1 MSCEHCRI
9 GHYQSILTPY
19 IQWLD
24 GQIMIIPNAP
34 ALSCDVC
41 GYLEYD
47 AAFIH
52 KLNHLLE
59 QFSRHAPR
67 NEAVYRPVLMKAMP
81 PLPSTRGS
89 R

>member
-9 GHYQSILTPY
+9 GHIQSTLTPY

-34 ALSCDVC
+34 ASSCDVC
-41 GYLEYD
+41 GYMEYD
-47 AAFIH
+47 AIFIH
-52 KLNHLLE
+52 KLNHLLA
-59 QFSRHAPR
+59 QFSKTTPS
-67 NEAVYRPVLMKAMP
+67 NGVVYRPVMAGAIP